1 MQDFQSYFDRH
12 ERIALQFSG
21 GKDSLVTL
29 ALLKPWWDR
38 LTVYW
43 LDAGDGFPET
53 YEIVVKTA
61 AQVPNFVRIASSCEK
76 VIEEHGIPTDLLPAT
91 HTPMGQMIFHTSEK
105 FQDRLSCCARAVM
118 LPMHARMKADGI
130 TLIIRG
136 QKDADI
142 GWAVRSGHIEEG
154 VELWFP
160 IQDWSKEDVFRYM
173 REHDLPISPVYE
185 TMDTTPECM
194 TCSAWWDDNRAQ
206 YLKRNY
212 PQQHAQYQSRL
223 ARIRVAVAPLI
234 TAFNREVK

>member
-1 MQDFQSYFDRH
+1 MQAYFDRH
-12 ERIALQFSG
+12 ERIAFQFSG
-21 GKDSLVTL
+21 GKDSLA
-29 ALLKPWWDR
+29 ALHLLHPWWDR
-38 LTVYW
+38 MTVYW

-61 AQVPNFVRIASSCEK
+61 ARVPNFVRIDSPVTK

-91 HTPMGQMIFHTSEK
+91 HTDFGHALFGSTEK
-105 FQDRLSCCARAVM
+105 MQDRLSCCARAVM
-118 LPMHARMKADGI
+118 LPMHERMKADGI

-142 GWAVRSGHIEEG
+142 GWMIRSGTVREGIEF
-154 VELWFP
+154 WFP
-160 IQDWSKEDVFRYM
+160 LQDWSTEQVFDYLRA
-173 REHDLPISPVYE
+173 HDLPVNPVYE

-212 PQQHAQYQSRL
+212 PKQHAQYQSRL

-234 TAFNREVK
+234 TAFNREVM